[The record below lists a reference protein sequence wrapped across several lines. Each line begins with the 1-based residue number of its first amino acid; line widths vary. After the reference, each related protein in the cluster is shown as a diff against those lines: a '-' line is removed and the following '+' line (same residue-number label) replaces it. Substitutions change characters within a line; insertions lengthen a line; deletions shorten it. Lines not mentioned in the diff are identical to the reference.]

1 MAIIIKPHAKQRMKD
16 RAVTEKQI
24 INVLQNPKETISVR
38 YGRLATYGT
47 IKDQKLVVI
56 YEKRNQNIEVVTVLW
71 VDKRRLKTLGF
82 AGIRRKLQRTIHKN

>member
-24 INVLQNPKETISVR
+24 INVLQNPKETIPVR
-38 YGRLATYGT
+38 YGRLATYGI
-47 IKDQKLVVI
+47 IKGRKLVVI
-56 YEKRNQNIEVVTVLW
+56 YEKRNQNIEVITVLR

-82 AGIRRKLQRTIHKN
+82 TRI